1 MKWAWCLLL
10 GILVTAACGE
20 SEEEPL
26 PIAEL
31 EVVLEVQSAPGVT
44 GFLHSYAVELQRC
57 PEPLSWWQRLV
68 LVPSAY
74 ASHPLD
80 LTANDIIVW
89 HAPLSLSDSERFEK
103 TQTVE
108 KGKLCGL
115 SWLFAHGGVLH
126 EGELASLRIVK
137 DDEALVSTH
146 YASELELTF
155 SEPLDFQEDGQI
167 VLRLDVAA
175 WVASF
180 EDADSDALAARD
192 AWLNLGAAVEVE
204 R

>member
-10 GILVTAACGE
+10 QVLVTAACGE

-57 PEPLSWWQRLV
+57 PEPVSWWKRLSWM
-68 LVPSAY
+68 PSAY

-89 HAPLSLSDSERFEK
+89 HAPLSLGDSMRFEK

-108 KGKLCGL
+108 KGELCGL

-126 EGELASLRIVK
+126 QGELASLRIVK
-137 DDEALVSTH
+137 DEEALVSTH
-146 YASELELTF
+146 YASELDLSF
-155 SEPLDFQEDGQI
+155 SEPLDFQEDGRV
-167 VLRLDVAA
+167 VLRLDVSA

-180 EDADSDALAARD
+180 EDPDSEALAARD
-192 AWLNLGAAVEVE
+192 AWLNLEAAIEVE